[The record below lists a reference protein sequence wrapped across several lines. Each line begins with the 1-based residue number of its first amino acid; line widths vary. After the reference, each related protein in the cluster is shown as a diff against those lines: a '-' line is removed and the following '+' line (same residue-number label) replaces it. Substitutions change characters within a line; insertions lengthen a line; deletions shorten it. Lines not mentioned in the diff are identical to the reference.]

1 MGTICRFFWNIF
13 FMKAFFGSVMDT
25 CSMNLF
31 SLAVVMIF
39 SQLYFSVRWI
49 PTDSKRSYALRS
61 VFTGV
66 QKIAGSYLLM
76 MLFFLSLMECPLDLF
91 ETSFI
96 KLKLLFSVNFIQE
109 GVAYRHSFGV

>member
-1 MGTICRFFWNIF
+1 M
-13 FMKAFFGSVMDT
+13 
-25 CSMNLF
+25 
-31 SLAVVMIF
+31 
-39 SQLYFSVRWI
+39 
-49 PTDSKRSYALRS
+49 
-61 VFTGV
+61 